1 MKNVYLCSISNI
13 VSGTC
18 LEDCKFC
25 TQSVK
30 YKANI
35 ERYEKKDVKKV
46 LEEAQALVNLGASGF
61 CLVTAGK
68 SLTPKILDYIS
79 FLAEEL
85 KTRFPKLNLIACNG
99 TATKQQLKQLKN
111 SGIDSYNHNLETS
124 QNFYSQICTT
134 HTWKERFETC
144 ENVKEVGLRL
154 CTGGIIGMGEI
165 DSDRQ
170 DFLNSLQKLNPESIP
185 INFYHHNEALP
196 LKPNNLTINQGLE
209 FIYET
214 RKRFPNS
221 IVMVAGGRESFF
233 GQEQYKIFE
242 AGANAIIIGNY
253 LTTKGNEPHRD
264 LEMLKKLNISIIHL
278 H

>member
-1 MKNVYLCSISNI
+1 
-13 VSGTC
+13 
-18 LEDCKFC
+18 
-25 TQSVK
+25 
-30 YKANI
+30 
-35 ERYEKKDVKKV
+35 
-46 LEEAQALVNLGASGF
+46 
-61 CLVTAGK
+61 
-68 SLTPKILDYIS
+68 
-79 FLAEEL
+79 
-85 KTRFPKLNLIACNG
+85 
-99 TATKQQLKQLKN
+99 
-111 SGIDSYNHNLETS
+111 
-124 QNFYSQICTT
+124 
-134 HTWKERFETC
+134 
-144 ENVKEVGLRL
+144 
-154 CTGGIIGMGEI
+154 MGEI